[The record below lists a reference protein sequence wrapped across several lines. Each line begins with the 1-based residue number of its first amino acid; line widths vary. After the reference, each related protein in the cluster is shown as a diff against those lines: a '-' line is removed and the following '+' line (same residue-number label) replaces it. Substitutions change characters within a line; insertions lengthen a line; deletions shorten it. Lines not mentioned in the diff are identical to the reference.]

1 MKNWKEKFTSQQKGN
16 QAEDT
21 GEAYRA
27 AIEAQPAD
35 GAAGASL
42 LDTAAG
48 CRLPQTFEQMRRHL
62 DDIWSN
68 FLLESK
74 GETDLL
80 MFCGSTP
87 GEGCSFLS
95 FHLALFLAAAHNM
108 KTLYV
113 DTAIDVPNHMPCI
126 PGMYGR
132 LGLASFLNGDEPLA
146 SLVAATD
153 YANLFVLPS
162 GARQGGPN
170 IQIHKNIISGNIL
183 EELVGFCRGNFDIA
197 IFDGQPVASRPIT
210 IEFAKRIKNV
220 ILVCRY
226 GSSRREVSMVSI
238 EKLKKNGVAVTGVVL
253 NDRQFT
259 VPPSFYSIM
268 K

>member
-1 MKNWKEKFTSQQKGN
+1 MKNWEKQFTSQHKEEP
-16 QAEDT
+16 AEDS
-21 GEAYRA
+21 GAAYRA
-27 AIEAQPAD
+27 ALEAEPANSAPAD
-35 GAAGASL
+35 ASSGQ
-42 LDTAAG
+42 TAAG
-48 CRLPQTFEQMRRHL
+48 PRFPQTFNQMSRHL

-68 FLLESK
+68 ILLESGGK
-74 GETDLL
+74 IDLL
-80 MFCGSTP
+80 MFCSSTT

-95 FHLALFLAAAHNM
+95 FHLALFLAAVHNM
-108 KTLYV
+108 KTLYI
-113 DTAIDVPNHMPCI
+113 DTAIDVPDHMPCI

-132 LGLASFLNGDEPLA
+132 PGLASFLNGDA
-146 SLVAATD
+146 QITSLVAATD

-162 GARQGGPN
+162 GARQGG
-170 IQIHKNIISGNIL
+170 QSIHKNIISGNFI
-183 EELVGFCRGNFDIA
+183 EELAGFCRGNFDIA

-210 IEFAKRIKNV
+210 IEFAKRVTNV

-238 EKLKKNGVAVTGVVL
+238 EKLRKNGIPVTGVVL

>member
-1 MKNWKEKFTSQQKGN
+1 MKNWEEKFTSQHKGEP
-16 QAEDT
+16 AENS
-21 GEAYRA
+21 GAAYRVA
-27 AIEAQPAD
+27 LEAQPAN
-35 GAAGASL
+35 GAAAGASSGE
-42 LDTAAG
+42 TAA
-48 CRLPQTFEQMRRHL
+48 RPQFPQTFDQMRLPL
-62 DDIWSN
+62 DTIWSN
-68 FLLESK
+68 ILLESGGK
-74 GETDLL
+74 TDLL

-95 FHLALFLAAAHNM
+95 FHLALFLAAVHNM

-113 DTAIDVPNHMPCI
+113 DTAVDVPDHIPCI

-132 LGLASFLNGDEPLA
+132 PGLVSFLNGDEQLT

-162 GARQGGPN
+162 GVRQGV
-170 IQIHKNIISGNIL
+170 QSIHKNIISGNFL
-183 EELVGFCRGNFDIA
+183 EELVGFCRSNFDIA
-197 IFDGQPVASRPIT
+197 IFDGQPVASRPMT
-210 IEFAKRIKNV
+210 IEFAKRINKV

-238 EKLKKNGVAVTGVVL
+238 EKLNKNGIPVMGVVL

-259 VPPSFYSIM
+259 VPPLFYSIM